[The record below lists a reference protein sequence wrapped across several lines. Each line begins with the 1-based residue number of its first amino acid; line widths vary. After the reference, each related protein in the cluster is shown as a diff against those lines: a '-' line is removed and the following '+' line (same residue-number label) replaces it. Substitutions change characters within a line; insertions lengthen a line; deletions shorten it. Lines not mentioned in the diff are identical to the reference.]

1 MSSGEN
7 LKQEVGTDSTFPA
20 WSRLIQSV
28 HRIERSPVT
37 LYGVLLLLNAL
48 TRPYMGIVHDARFY
62 AVQVLSRIEPS
73 RYGGDLYLR
82 FGSQDNFSVF
92 SDLVT
97 PVAVWCG
104 IATAFFLLYL
114 LTLALFFAALQRFVQ
129 AIIPGRIASTLALIF
144 LAVNPIPFAGLQIFH
159 VNESF
164 LTPRLMAITLVLF
177 GLERLVRGAPFVSL
191 GCVVAGMFVHP
202 LMAVSG
208 LAVWFLWQLQVRCA
222 PRTVVFIVTGAIAM
236 AVAILSFTPVAVD
249 LFGLMDDTWRR
260 IATQTN
266 PYSVPARWEWV
277 DWIRL
282 AVASSA
288 VICWIRTVNDSN
300 LRLLLRAVLF
310 VGLSGTLV
318 GCVAPYLPY
327 ALLFQGQAY
336 RAAWI
341 LQLVCVPWI
350 FAFACDTIRKPAES
364 GGIWKSVLLIGF
376 VATSMTVWQ
385 IFAFMVFLAAGF
397 SWLHATHLSTRSA
410 GLPFRIAAVLG
421 VALALIP
428 TLASAI
434 LACRALAIHCGPHR
448 YLLAIPQTM
457 GPWFTWI
464 AALGIVMLLGNRAMS
479 NRSLSAISLTIFV
492 TVQTVFFALPFSSAA
507 RASKWQTAKDVDFV
521 QRFLQQ
527 DDAWTR
533 EGATL
538 YWPLA
543 PLEEVWVTLQS
554 RSYYSMPQMSGNM
567 FYRDTAIEGQRR
579 ARIAGRFE
587 LDARQPML
595 SHMTVTQRQ
604 VLHDVFGAEA
614 GHQELAWQDVLRLS
628 HDPDLDLLVLPRAF
642 EGRYAA
648 TNGHIYLYDCRV
660 LRKDGELLPVSQ
672 K

>member
-1 MSSGEN
+1 MDRDHDTVFS
-7 LKQEVGTDSTFPA
+7 FPT
-20 WSRLIQSV
+20 WPTLTRSL
-28 HRIERSPVT
+28 HRIGRSPVT
-37 LYGVLLLLNAL
+37 LYGVLLLLNVL

-62 AVQVLSRIEPS
+62 AVQVLSRMDPL

-97 PVAVWCG
+97 PIAVCCG
-104 IATAFFLLYL
+104 ISTAFFLLYL
-114 LTLALFFAALQRFVQ
+114 LTLALFLAALQRFVQ
-129 AIIPGRIASTLALIF
+129 ALIPDRIASTLALIY
-144 LAVNPIPFAGLQIFH
+144 LAVNPIPFAGLRIFH

-177 GLERLVRGAPFVSL
+177 GLERLVRGASLVSL
-191 GCVVAGMFVHP
+191 ACMVAGMLVHP

-208 LAVWFLWQLQVRCA
+208 LAVWLLWQLQVRCS
-222 PRTVVFIVTGAIAM
+222 PRTVIVFVAGAM
-236 AVAILSFTPVAVD
+236 VMTVAILSYAPLAGN
-249 LFGLMDDTWRR
+249 LFGLMDDTWRQN
-260 IATQTN
+260 ATQTN
-266 PYSVPARWEWV
+266 PYGVPARWDWA

-282 AVASSA
+282 AVASGVAIS
-288 VICWIRTVNDSN
+288 WIRSVSDSS
-300 LRLLLRAVLF
+300 LRPLLRAVLF

-318 GCVAPYLPY
+318 GCAAPYLPY

-350 FAFACDTIRKPAES
+350 FAFACDTVRKPAVS
-364 GGIWKSVLLIGF
+364 GGIWNSVLLIGF
-376 VATSMTVWQ
+376 AATSMTVWQ
-385 IFAFMVFLAAGF
+385 IFAFMVFLAAAF
-397 SWLHATHLSTRSA
+397 SWLHATHAATRSA
-410 GLPFRIAAVLG
+410 GLACRLAAVLG
-421 VALALIP
+421 VAPALIP
-428 TLASAI
+428 TLVSVL
-434 LACRALAIHCGPHR
+434 LACRALANHCGPHR
-448 YLLAIPQTM
+448 CLLAIPQTM

-464 AALGIVMLLGNRAMS
+464 AALGIVILLGHRIAS
-479 NRSLSAISLTIFV
+479 NRSLSTISLTIFV

-507 RASKWQTAKDVDFV
+507 RAGKWQTAKDVDFV

-554 RSYYSMPQMSGNM
+554 RSYYSLPQMSGNM

-595 SHMTVTQRQ
+595 SHMTVTQRH
-604 VLHDVFGAEA
+604 VLYDLFDAETD
-614 GHQELAWQDVLRLS
+614 HRELTWQDVRRLS
-628 HDPDLDLLVLPRAF
+628 HDPELDLLVLPHAF
-642 EGRYAA
+642 EGKYAA
-648 TNGHIYLYDCRV
+648 TNGHIYLYDCRA
-660 LRKDGELLPVSQ
+660 LRTDGELLPVSQ
-672 K
+672 RNASSSP